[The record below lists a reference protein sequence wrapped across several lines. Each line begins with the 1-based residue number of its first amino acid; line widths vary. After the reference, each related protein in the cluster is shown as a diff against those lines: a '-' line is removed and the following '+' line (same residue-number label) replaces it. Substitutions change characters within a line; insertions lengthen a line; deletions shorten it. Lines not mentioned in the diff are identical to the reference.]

1 MHQAALEAGRSV
13 KLRIHVTG
21 LDAMCRMIDNG
32 LGIGVMPQ
40 RAFELLQ
47 AGIGQPVGS
56 VALNDAWAHRE
67 IRLVARDFST
77 LPVAARTLVTCIIRT
92 AGGRIAA
99 KHNPHLPTKD
109 KTRHGTHALRQDLGR
124 TRRPH
129 RRRRHRRS
137 STSTATWCTKSPAR
151 RPSRACAKPAASSG
165 ASARW

>member
-47 AGIGQPVGS
+47 AGIGSRLCS
-56 VALNDAWAHRE
+56 VALNDAWSNRE

-77 LPVAARTLVTCIIRT
+77 LPVAARTLVNHLHTPL
-92 AGGRIAA
+92 AA
-99 KHNPHLPTKD
+99 HDSAEPL
-109 KTRHGTHALRQDLGR
+109 
-124 TRRPH
+124 
-129 RRRRHRRS
+129 
-137 STSTATWCTKSPAR
+137 
-151 RPSRACAKPAASSG
+151 AA
-165 ASARW
+165 